1 MTIDESFDLK
11 GIMKNY
17 LLSQKDVGKIVGVS
31 QVFISNVLSGKKTL
45 SPKKKQVLLDYLS
58 YNSKY
63 ELETSVDYLRIRLKT
78 LK

>member
-31 QVFISNVLSGKKTL
+31 QVFISNVLVGKKH
-45 SPKKKQVLLDYLS
+45 
-58 YNSKY
+58 
-63 ELETSVDYLRIRLKT
+63 
-78 LK
+78 